1 MRSWKK
7 RKANMFD
14 RYALLSVEMHEI
26 ECQQQPDEFPCNCDE
41 IKDRKQQE
49 WEDSQENEGTGN

>member
-1 MRSWKK
+1 
-7 RKANMFD
+7 MFD